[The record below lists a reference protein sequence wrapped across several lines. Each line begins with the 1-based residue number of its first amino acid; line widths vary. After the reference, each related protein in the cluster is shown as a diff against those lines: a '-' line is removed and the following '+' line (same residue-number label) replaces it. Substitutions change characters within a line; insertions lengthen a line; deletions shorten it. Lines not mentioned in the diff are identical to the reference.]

1 MLNLDR
7 NNAVRYTDDQQ
18 AAIDNL
24 INNCGTRTGRELWAD
39 KGPGD
44 ILVKAKENIKTH
56 CLDIQKARCAF
67 CETLLEYGGVH
78 IEHFANKGK
87 YKRFL
92 YEPLNLVCSC
102 PVCNGFAK
110 KGTKDTILGPEKA
123 VYADNSFIYVHP
135 YFDDPSKEIRYK
147 DVFKLIVDK
156 ERSTKKGKKT
166 IEMFHWD
173 TYHAT
178 LKRLSN
184 LVVRPFLAN
193 RQKLM
198 SEILNYK

>member
-7 NNAVRYTDDQQ
+7 NNAVSYTDDQQ

-39 KGPGD
+39 NGPGD
-44 ILVKAKENIKTH
+44 ILVKAKENIITH
-56 CLDIQKARCAF
+56 CLKIQNMRCAY
-67 CETLLEYGGVH
+67 CETLFGYGEPQ
-78 IEHFANKGK
+78 IEHFANKGRYRK
-87 YKRFL
+87 FL
-92 YEPLNLVCSC
+92 YEPQNLVCSC

-110 KGTKDTILGPEKA
+110 KGAKNTIKGPVK
-123 VYADNSFIYVHP
+123 VKYADNDFLYVHP
-135 YFDDPSKEIRYK
+135 YFDDPSKEIKYK
-147 DVFKLIVDK
+147 DVFKLRVDK
-156 ERSTKKGKKT
+156 DHSTEKGKKT

-184 LVVRPFLAN
+184 LVVRPFLAK
-193 RQKLM
+193 RQELM